1 MSWTIICEN
10 LICISALSLIYALR
24 FYILISV
31 MTVEILLFAIFL
43 FNIHHRKAR
52 DQHVSLAISAVAGLT
67 LFYLVG
73 GIVVLI
79 LAILKYQIDIS
90 VIILIA
96 FIVVYLVPRIGAFCL
111 AKFSKLAFKS
121 TWTIFELIFAIFL
134 YSAYFHYHI
143 NWIQSKTLK
152 FGTY

>member
-1 MSWTIICEN
+1 
-10 LICISALSLIYALR
+10 
-24 FYILISV
+24 

-43 FNIHHRKAR
+43 FNIHRRKAR

-121 TWTIFELIFAIFL
+121 T
-134 YSAYFHYHI
+134 
-143 NWIQSKTLK
+143 
-152 FGTY
+152 